1 MTMVTRDVLRSEF
14 IKLRNE
20 ALRRKEGRILHPHKA
35 TLAEPAQL
43 KICTA
48 LGLDLQPGTVSRM
61 VV

>member
-1 MTMVTRDVLRSEF
+1 MTQDVLRGEF

-20 ALRRKEGRILHPHKA
+20 ALRRKEGRTLHPCKA

-48 LGLDLQPGTVSRM
+48 LGLDPQPGTVSRM